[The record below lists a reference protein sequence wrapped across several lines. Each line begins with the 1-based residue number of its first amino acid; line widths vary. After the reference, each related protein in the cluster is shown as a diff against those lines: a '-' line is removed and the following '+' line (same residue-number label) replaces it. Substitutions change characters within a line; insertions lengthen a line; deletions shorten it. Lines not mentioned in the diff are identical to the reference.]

1 LWVNTLLTYDSVMST
16 LTVNT
21 RRAKRED
28 SEAIAAVHDQSWQ
41 NAYSGM
47 VPHTALNRMVQR
59 RGAAWWAT
67 AIDRHTVI
75 LVLEIKGKLVGYA
88 TIGRN
93 RVKTLPFDGEV
104 YELYLLP
111 EYQGVGLGAH
121 LFLSAMS
128 ELKRRSLKG
137 TVVWVLAENLPAIK
151 FYQNAGGRQIA
162 QGKETFDG
170 KDLKKLAFAW
180 D

>member
-1 LWVNTLLTYDSVMST
+1 MST

-21 RRAKRED
+21 RRASKND
-28 SEAIAAVHDQSWQ
+28 AEAIATVHDHSWS
-41 NAYSGM
+41 NAYGGL
-47 VPHTALNRMVQR
+47 VPHKALARMVQR
-59 RGAAWWAT
+59 RGPAWWAN
-67 AIDRHTVI
+67 AIARHTVI
-75 LVLEIKGKLVGYA
+75 LVLEMQGQVVGYA

-93 RVKTLPFDGEV
+93 RVKTLPFDGEI

-111 EYQGVGLGAH
+111 EYQGIGLGAH
-121 LFLSAMS
+121 LFLSAMA

-137 TVVWVLAENLPAIK
+137 LVVWVLADNDPAIR
-151 FYQNAGGRQIA
+151 FYRNAGGRQIA
-162 QGKETFDG
+162 TGKETFDG